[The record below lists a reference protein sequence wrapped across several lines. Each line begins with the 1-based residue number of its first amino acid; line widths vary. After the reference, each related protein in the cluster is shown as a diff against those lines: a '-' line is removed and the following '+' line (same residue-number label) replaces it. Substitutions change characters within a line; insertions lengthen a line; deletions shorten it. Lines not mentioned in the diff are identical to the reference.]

1 MLVQLL
7 YASRA
12 ASTVTA
18 EMTES
23 ILQQSRAK
31 NPEMGITG
39 VLCQGGDVF
48 MQVLEGGRAPVNEL
62 YNTIVRDPR
71 HEQVLL
77 LHYQEVAER
86 RFASW
91 TMGHVR
97 LDKINPSLLLKYSEK
112 AVLDPFSVPG
122 EASMAMLD
130 ELIAT
135 AQIIGRAG

>member
-48 MQVLEGGRAPVNEL
+48 MQLLEGGRAPVNAL
-62 YNTIVRDPR
+62 YNTIVRDAR
-71 HEQVLL
+71 HECVML
-77 LHYQEVAER
+77 LHYREVPER

-97 LDKINPSLLLKYSEK
+97 LDKTNPSLLLKYSERSL
-112 AVLDPFSVPG
+112 LDPFSVSG
-122 EASMAMLD
+122 AASMALLE

>member
-12 ASTVTA
+12 ASEVTA

-31 NPEMGITG
+31 NPGMGITG
-39 VLCQGGDVF
+39 VLCQGGEMF
-48 MQVLEGGRAPVNEL
+48 MQLLEGGRGPVNDL
-62 YNTIVRDPR
+62 YNVIVRDAR
-71 HEQVLL
+71 HQRVML
-77 LHYQEVAER
+77 LHYCEIDER

-97 LDKINPSLLLKYSEK
+97 LDKINPSLLLKYSERP
-112 AVLDPFSVPG
+112 VLDPFAVSG
-122 EASMAMLD
+122 EASMALLD

>member
-48 MQVLEGGRAPVNEL
+48 MQILEGGRGPVNEL

>member
-12 ASTVTA
+12 ASEVTA

-31 NPEMGITG
+31 NPGMGITG
-39 VLCQGGDVF
+39 VLCHGGEMF
-48 MQVLEGGRAPVNEL
+48 MQLLEGGRGPVNDL
-62 YNTIVRDPR
+62 YNVIVRDPR
-71 HEQVLL
+71 HQRVML
-77 LHYQEVAER
+77 LHYREIPER

-97 LDKINPSLLLKYSEK
+97 LDKINPSLLLKYSER
-112 AVLDPFSVPG
+112 AVLDPFAVSG
-122 EASMAMLD
+122 EASMALLD

>member
-48 MQVLEGGRAPVNEL
+48 MQLLEGGRAPVNAL
-62 YNTIVRDPR
+62 YNTIVRDAR
-71 HEQVLL
+71 HECVML
-77 LHYQEVAER
+77 LHYREVPER
-86 RFASW
+86 RVASW

-97 LDKINPSLLLKYSEK
+97 LDKTNPSLLLKYSERSL
-112 AVLDPFSVPG
+112 LDPFSVSG
-122 EASMAMLD
+122 AASMALLE